1 VGRGLICLFNQLTTA
16 RLDDDSVSE
25 EAKTAVLSS
34 SSETRIDVSLPWLVL
49 GNTDQNDVCSDRV
62 HGAVVAL
69 EVITEAN
76 CCAVSHAALFT
87 TNLVEKNTRIQIY
100 KQTNENLTK
109 LSRNKYN

>member
-1 VGRGLICLFNQLTTA
+1 MGRGLICLFNQLTTA

-69 EVITEAN
+69 DVN
-76 CCAVSHAALFT
+76 
-87 TNLVEKNTRIQIY
+87 RG
-100 KQTNENLTK
+100 
-109 LSRNKYN
+109 